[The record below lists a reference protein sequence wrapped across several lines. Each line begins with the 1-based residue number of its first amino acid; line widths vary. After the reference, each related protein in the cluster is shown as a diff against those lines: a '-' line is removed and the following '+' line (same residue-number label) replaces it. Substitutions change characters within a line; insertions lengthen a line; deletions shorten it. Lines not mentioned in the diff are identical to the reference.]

1 MKDKKISIKWI
12 YFQNLILFLAFTL
25 AIKLMSS
32 RLEIWYIFLVLLVLS
47 VFETVFFYKT
57 NNKSL
62 EPISYDK
69 SIQVFLLAIAST
81 IVLVGSILFIVY
93 ILR

>member
-25 AIKLMSS
+25 AIKLMNA
-32 RLEIWYIFLVLLVLS
+32 RLEIWYISLVLLVQS
-47 VFETVFFYKT
+47 IFETVFFYKT
-57 NNKSL
+57 NNKSF

-69 SIQVFLLAIAST
+69 SISIFLLAIAST
-81 IVLVGSILFIVY
+81 IVLVGSILFI
-93 ILR
+93 IFIIR

>member
-12 YFQNLILFLAFTL
+12 YFQNLIMFLTFAL
-25 AIKLMSS
+25 AIKLMNA
-32 RLEIWYIFLVLLVLS
+32 RLEIWYIFLVLLVQS
-47 VFETVFFYKT
+47 TFETVFFYKT
-57 NNKSL
+57 SDKSF

-81 IVLVGSILFIVY
+81 VVLVGSILFIIF

>member
-12 YFQNLILFLAFTL
+12 YFQNLILFLAFAL
-25 AIKLMSS
+25 AIKLMNA
-32 RLEIWYIFLVLLVLS
+32 RLEILYIFLVLLVQS
-47 VFETVFFYKT
+47 TFETIFFYKT
-57 NNKSL
+57 NDKSF

-81 IVLVGSILFIVY
+81 IVLVGSILFIVF